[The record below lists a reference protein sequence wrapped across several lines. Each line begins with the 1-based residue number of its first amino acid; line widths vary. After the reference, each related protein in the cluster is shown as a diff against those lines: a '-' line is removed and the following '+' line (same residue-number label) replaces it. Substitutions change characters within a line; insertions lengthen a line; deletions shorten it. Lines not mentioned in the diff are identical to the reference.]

1 DRMKN
6 NRLALVLAAIVF
18 LIAIIIALWAI
29 LSGVLKGNQPS
40 PQVSGSNIAQV
51 VSSSESSSS
60 VASSSS
66 ASTSSESQS
75 SESKAS
81 GEEKSTTVTFKF
93 YVHGEIIGS
102 FDVPNAAGK
111 TVFEA
116 MKSNK
121 EIRFNYN
128 EEEQVI
134 DNFFDNVNDG
144 ENTWVY
150 LLNGQVADHGAK
162 TQVLKA
168 GDSID
173 WYFGTIDEIP
183 TSIIP
188 ASDAEAE

>member
-1 DRMKN
+1 MKN
-6 NRLALVLAAIVF
+6 KRLALVLAAIVF

-60 VASSSS
+60 AASSSS

-75 SESKAS
+75 SESKTS

-116 MKSNK
+116 MESNK

-150 LLNGQVADHGAK
+150 LLNGQVADHGVK

>member
-1 DRMKN
+1 MKN
-6 NRLALVLAAIVF
+6 KRLALVLAAIVF

-75 SESKAS
+75 SESKTS

-134 DNFFDNVNDG
+134 DNFFDNINDG

-168 GDSID
+168 GDSVD

-188 ASDAEAE
+188 ASEAEAE

>member
-1 DRMKN
+1 MKN
-6 NRLALVLAAIVF
+6 KRLALVLAAIVF

-60 VASSSS
+60 AASSSS

-75 SESKAS
+75 SESKTS

-93 YVHGEIIGS
+93 YVHGEVIGS

>member
-1 DRMKN
+1 MKN
-6 NRLALVLAAIVF
+6 KRLALVLAAIVF

-51 VSSSESSSS
+51 VSSSESSSY

-75 SESKAS
+75 SESKTS

-188 ASDAEAE
+188 ASEAEAE

>member
-1 DRMKN
+1 MKN
-6 NRLALVLAAIVF
+6 KRLALVLAAIVF

-51 VSSSESSSS
+51 VSSPESSSS

>member
-1 DRMKN
+1 MKN
-6 NRLALVLAAIVF
+6 KRLALVLAAIVF

-60 VASSSS
+60 AASSSS

-75 SESKAS
+75 SEYKAS

-168 GDSID
+168 GDSVD

>member
-1 DRMKN
+1 MKN
-6 NRLALVLAAIVF
+6 KRLALVLAPIVF

-75 SESKAS
+75 SESKTS

>member
-1 DRMKN
+1 MKN
-6 NRLALVLAAIVF
+6 KRLALVLAAIVF

-29 LSGVLKGNQPS
+29 LSGVLKGNQPR

>member
-1 DRMKN
+1 MKN
-6 NRLALVLAAIVF
+6 KRLALVLAAIVF

-60 VASSSS
+60 SASSSS
-66 ASTSSESQS
+66 ASTSSESHS

-116 MKSNK
+116 MESNK
-121 EIRFNYN
+121 EIRFKYN

-150 LLNGQVADHGAK
+150 LLNGQVADHGVK

-168 GDSID
+168 GDSVD

>member
-1 DRMKN
+1 MKN
-6 NRLALVLAAIVF
+6 KRLALVLAAIVF

-75 SESKAS
+75 SDSKAS

>member
-1 DRMKN
+1 MKN
-6 NRLALVLAAIVF
+6 KRLALVLAAIVF

-60 VASSSS
+60 AASSSS
-66 ASTSSESQS
+66 ASTSSESHS

-93 YVHGEIIGS
+93 YVHGEVIGS

-116 MKSNK
+116 MQSNK

-150 LLNGQVADHGAK
+150 LLNGQVADHGVK
-162 TQVLKA
+162 TQILKA

>member
-1 DRMKN
+1 MKN
-6 NRLALVLAAIVF
+6 KRLALVLAAIVF

-51 VSSSESSSS
+51 VSSSESHSSS
-60 VASSSS
+60 SSSSS

-168 GDSID
+168 GDSVD

>member
-1 DRMKN
+1 MKN
-6 NRLALVLAAIVF
+6 KRLALVLAAIVF

-188 ASDAEAE
+188 ASEAEAE

>member
-1 DRMKN
+1 MKN
-6 NRLALVLAAIVF
+6 KRLALVLAAIVF

-60 VASSSS
+60 TASSSS
-66 ASTSSESQS
+66 ASTSSQSQS

-116 MKSNK
+116 MESNK
-121 EIRFNYN
+121 EIRFKYN

-150 LLNGQVADHGAK
+150 LLNGQVADHGVK

>member
-1 DRMKN
+1 MKN
-6 NRLALVLAAIVF
+6 KRLALVLAAIVF

-60 VASSSS
+60 AASSSS
-66 ASTSSESQS
+66 TSTSSQSQS

-116 MKSNK
+116 MESNK
-121 EIRFNYN
+121 EIRFKYN

-150 LLNGQVADHGAK
+150 LLNGQVADHGVK

>member
-1 DRMKN
+1 MKN
-6 NRLALVLAAIVF
+6 KRLALVLAAIVF

-60 VASSSS
+60 AASSSS
-66 ASTSSESQS
+66 ASTSSQSQS

-93 YVHGEIIGS
+93 YVHGEVIGS

-116 MKSNK
+116 MESNK
-121 EIRFNYN
+121 EIRFKYN

-150 LLNGQVADHGAK
+150 LLNGQVADHGVK